1 MHQLSDKELI
11 INYTIFHAYFCHL
24 IENNQA
30 DAAEDLCDISFKL
43 DQEICKRKISELQI
57 EDCIK
62 VSRLDPQD
70 LLMVVTYIYPDL
82 IIKNNTA
89 KS

>member
-1 MHQLSDKELI
+1 MNQLSDKELI
-11 INYTIFHAYFCHL
+11 KNYTIFHAYFCHL

-30 DAAEDLCDISFKL
+30 DAVEDLCAISFKL

-82 IIKNNTA
+82 IINSKISIA
-89 KS
+89 